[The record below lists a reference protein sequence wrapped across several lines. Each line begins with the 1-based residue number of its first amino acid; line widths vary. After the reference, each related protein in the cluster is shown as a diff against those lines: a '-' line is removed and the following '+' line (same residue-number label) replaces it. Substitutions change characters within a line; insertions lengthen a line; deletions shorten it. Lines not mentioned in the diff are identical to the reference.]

1 MSNITRF
8 VICIADFILGSPMSK
23 KRARGRSQLMRWSP
37 PDQWSK
43 IALVHCGVDGTFLE
57 TPLQLPPSAPRFVCV
72 GRIGEHKAQLILVG
86 AVRRLRESGIECEVL
101 LVGDG
106 PMRAQVERAT
116 QRAGLEHQISITG
129 WVSADRVKA
138 EIVAARALILPSF
151 SENMPVVIMEAMALG
166 RPVIST
172 YIAGIPELVQ
182 PEVNGW
188 LVPAGDE
195 DALGEALSQAI
206 AAPIDRLIAMGAAG
220 RERVIEYHDVLKE
233 AKKLKDL
240 FDSVT

>member
-1 MSNITRF
+1 MAFGRA
-8 VICIADFILGSPMSK
+8 VI
-23 KRARGRSQLMRWSP
+23 
-37 PDQWSK
+37 
-43 IALVHCGVDGTFLE
+43 
-57 TPLQLPPSAPRFVCV
+57 
-72 GRIGEHKAQLILVG
+72 
-86 AVRRLRESGIECEVL
+86 L
-101 LVGDG
+101 L
-106 PMRAQVERAT
+106 
-116 QRAGLEHQISITG
+116 
-129 WVSADRVKA
+129 
-138 EIVAARALILPSF
+138 SF
-151 SENMPVVIMEAMALG
+151 SENMLVVIMEAMALG

-172 YIAGIPELVQ
+172 YIAGIPEFVQ